1 MGLTQRPFAC
11 SFGISA
17 GKVRHRLCLVAGT
30 RPVNR
35 GRGLGPHRNL
45 GTWQRVSRHPR
56 LGGGIGPDH
65 GATSAGH
72 AIGPGL
78 ARRAPP
84 GTSSTSSR
92 CSRKGRRMAG
102 RSRPVSL
109 LPLGGACCPRA
120 APFLSE
126 PAHAS
131 QQQHRPRPASGCRQ
145 ARRARQDHV
154 PERSP
159 CAANTAAGQRWR
171 GGAPA
176 IDSRGRASPRA
187 CGRGEMRIRPPASQ
201 AALPSRVW

>member
-1 MGLTQRPFAC
+1 MIAGFAWLPAPVLSIAVGDPVLTAAW
-11 SFGISA
+11 G
-17 GKVRHRLCLVAGT
+17 
-30 RPVNR
+30 R
-35 GRGLGPHRNL
+35 GRGCRDIPA
-45 GTWQRVSRHPR
+45 WVAAS
-56 LGGGIGPDH
+56 GGIMGPRQR
-65 GATSAGH
+65 ATPS
-72 AIGPGL
+72 PGL
-78 ARRAPP
+78 APP

-131 QQQHRPRPASGCRQ
+131 QQQHRLRPASGCRQ

-154 PERSP
+154 AERNP

-176 IDSRGRASPRA
+176 IDSRGRAAARA

-201 AALPSRVW
+201 AALPSRAW